1 MRGGKGG
8 HVIISMPTAGVGGVT
23 CAGIVPLLEG
33 RLSLKVMGL
42 GTAGVGAVED
52 ESLASLIVIRSKDLS
67 IS

>member
-1 MRGGKGG
+1 
-8 HVIISMPTAGVGGVT
+8 MPTAGVGGVT

-33 RLSLKVMGL
+33 RLSLKVMGV